1 LRARVLLGYLVLFV
15 VFGVAL
21 VVAITVM
28 SRTQGQLTL
37 LKDGYLPLVREVG
50 GADAI
55 PLGLQL
61 KAGQSAAAIHAVHRP
76 ESEFIGLKR
85 KRLGKASTL
94 VGLMQSSPYAA
105 GEAKD
110 LSLLARQLDTAME
123 QLAAYEEVHQ
133 ALVEAVDQ
141 GEPAEGFVAELVGLR
156 SQVNVGL
163 KRINSRVELKIIRV
177 VSKTE
182 RSQRSSPKVM
192 LSISA
197 LAFAIGLLLLVSM
210 NIHLRPIRQLIASAE
225 QLREGKL
232 NERVPSAGRD
242 DIGRLARSFNAMAAS
257 LEERDRKLQERSGE
271 LESALADLRRS
282 QESSLRNARL
292 ATIGQMAA
300 QIAHEVRN
308 PLNALGLN
316 AELLIDEVEAGNA
329 DQAKDLIAAIRNE
342 VSRLTDI
349 TESYL
354 ELGRLPPLRLEPSSL
369 RILVT
374 DLVRFQGEELE
385 QLGVSVQTTIPEG
398 LPDVQIDRS
407 QLRQALLNIVR
418 NAADAL
424 SGAGGGV
431 LRLTAVTE
439 RGGVRLDVTD
449 EGPGMDAELVSKIF
463 DPFFSTKE
471 TGSGLGLPITHQV
484 IAEHGGII
492 ECKSRLGR
500 GTTFSIWLPVAPPTE
515 AVTT

>member
-1 LRARVLLGYLVLFV
+1 V
-15 VFGVAL
+15 
-21 VVAITVM
+21 I
-28 SRTQGQLTL
+28 
-37 LKDGYLPLVREVG
+37 
-50 GADAI
+50 
-55 PLGLQL
+55 
-61 KAGQSAAAIHAVHRP
+61 
-76 ESEFIGLKR
+76 
-85 KRLGKASTL
+85 
-94 VGLMQSSPYAA
+94 
-105 GEAKD
+105 
-110 LSLLARQLDTAME
+110 
-123 QLAAYEEVHQ
+123 
-133 ALVEAVDQ
+133 
-141 GEPAEGFVAELVGLR
+141 
-156 SQVNVGL
+156 
-163 KRINSRVELKIIRV
+163 
-177 VSKTE
+177 
-182 RSQRSSPKVM
+182 

-232 NERVPSAGRD
+232 DERVPSAGRD

-271 LESALADLRRS
+271 LEAALADLRRS

-329 DQAKDLIAAIRNE
+329 AQAKELIAAIRNE

-354 ELGRLPPLRLEPSSL
+354 ELGRLPPLRLESRSL
-369 RILVT
+369 LILVT

-385 QLGVSVQTTIPEG
+385 QLGVTVETDIPEG
-398 LPDVQIDRS
+398 LPDVQIDRA

-431 LRLTAVTE
+431 LRLSSVTE
-439 RGGVRLDVTD
+439 RDGVRLDVTD
-449 EGPGMDAELVSKIF
+449 DGPGMDGELVSKIF

-471 TGSGLGLPITHQV
+471 RGSGLGLPITHQV

-492 ECKSRLGR
+492 ECKSSLGE
-500 GTTFSIWLPVAPPTE
+500 GTTFSIWLPATVASE
-515 AVTT
+515 TTST